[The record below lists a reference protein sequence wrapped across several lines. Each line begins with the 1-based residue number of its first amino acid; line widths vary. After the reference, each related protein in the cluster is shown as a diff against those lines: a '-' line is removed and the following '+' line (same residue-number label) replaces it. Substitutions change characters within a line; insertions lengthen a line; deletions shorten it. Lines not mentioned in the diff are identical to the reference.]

1 MVLFAT
7 YNSPFGFME
16 IGYEDGVIVSVRSVD
31 KPLHHDPCS
40 LSDLADSQLQEYFS
54 GRRKVFDLP
63 IRVNG
68 TAFQKAVW
76 NCVRHIPYGQT
87 RTYGQIAAAVGKP
100 RSSRAVG
107 MANHRNPLPILI
119 PCHRVIGSGGKL
131 TGYAGGLA
139 AKEFLLTLEESSRL

>member
-87 RTYGQIAAAVGKP
+87 RTYGQIAAAVGKQNAYQ
-100 RSSRAVG
+100 AVG
-107 MANHRNPLPILI
+107 QAVGRNPLWIII
-119 PCHRVIGSGGKL
+119 PCHRVIGARQEL
-131 TGYAGGLA
+131 TGYAGGLPMKQA
-139 AKEFLLTLEESSRL
+139 LLDLEQTV